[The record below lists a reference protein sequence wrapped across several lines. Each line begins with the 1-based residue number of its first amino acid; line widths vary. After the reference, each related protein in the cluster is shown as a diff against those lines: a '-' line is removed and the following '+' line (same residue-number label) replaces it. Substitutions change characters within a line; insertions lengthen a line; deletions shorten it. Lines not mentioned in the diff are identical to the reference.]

1 MSSVNIENRIKE
13 IIFDNA
19 EQITKTLTELF
30 VQFKKEMETEINEIK
45 KDLENKE
52 EIIKR
57 LEKETRKK
65 DIEIKNKEE
74 KILQLKKEKGEYEKE
89 IRELKAELATASNLV
104 IEKDNQISNLEKEKD
119 KLKNELKESNAVLNK
134 ITSQLKE
141 VSKQYQDLS
150 KQKNQQLDTLRLLD
164 VYIVLLEKVFNSAP
178 HVRILF
184 VAHGEKKEWTIQELA
199 KATGIEPLAVRRAIF
214 ELRNAGLFSY
224 DENTGKARLLV
235 RLWK

>member
-1 MSSVNIENRIKE
+1 MVATNYEEKIKELITSHADTLARELLSIFSDLEKDMEAKIENLKQQLSVKNEE
-13 IIFDNA
+13 IASF
-19 EQITKTLTELF
+19 
-30 VQFKKEMETEINEIK
+30 ETEIKALKEDGERKDKQLLEKDEEIK
-45 KDLENKE
+45 EYKEQLDGLRQEINLASDLIIEKDE
-52 EIIKR
+52 EIS
-57 LEKETRKK
+57 
-65 DIEIKNKEE
+65 N
-74 KILQLKKEKGEYEKE
+74 LKKEKERLKS
-89 IRELKAELATASNLV
+89 ELDKSN
-104 IEKDNQISNLEKEKD
+104 E
-119 KLKNELKESNAVLNK
+119 VLNK
-134 ITSQLKE
+134 ITSQLEE

-150 KQKNQQLDTLRLLD
+150 KKKDQQLDALRLLD

-184 VAHGEKKEWTIQELA
+184 VAHGEKEEWTIPELA